1 MQINKIKKINKGII
15 TVVVSFALFM
25 EAIDTTIINTA
36 IPVMANSLHVN
47 PVDLKIALISYL
59 LSLAIFI
66 PISGWIADKFGTK
79 QVFIFALAIF
89 TFSSA
94 WCGFAHSLP
103 ELVIAR
109 CFQGLGGSLTLPVG
123 RLIILRTYERH
134 QLIHAMSRVVMV
146 VSLGLMLGP
155 VLGGFI
161 THYFSW
167 RWVFLVNIPV
177 GILTMIAA
185 YYFLEN
191 TPKKKVLPL
200 DFIGFILFGTALA
213 TFTFGLSALSE
224 TVISGSVTIIILAF
238 AFLLFT
244 MYVLHSRHST
254 MHPIINVTLFKS
266 RTFFISV
273 LGNLMS
279 RLSFGG
285 VPFLLPLL
293 LQIGLG
299 YSPQISGL
307 LIAPMAIGVLL
318 VKLFTLRLLRLF
330 GYKKLLM
337 LNTLLVSLCLWAF
350 TFISSEL
357 SVYIIGVITF
367 LFGLII
373 AVQYSGMNS
382 LAYAELSP
390 EDLSAAASIMGT
402 LQQIAQSFGV
412 AVGALLLRYY
422 SIGSDSQF
430 NLTTSVFH
438 HAFFAMGLITLF
450 STIIFI
456 QLKTGDGHEMIEAP
470 VFNAKN

>member
-1 MQINKIKKINKGII
+1 MQINKTEKINKGII

-25 EAIDTTIINTA
+25 EALDATIINTA
-36 IPVMANSLHVN
+36 IPVMAKNLQVN

-79 QVFIFALAIF
+79 QVFITALTVF
-89 TFSSA
+89 TLSSA
-94 WCGFAHSLP
+94 ACGMAHSLP

-109 CFQGLGGSLTLPVG
+109 CLQGLGGSLTLPVG

-134 QLIHAMSRVVMV
+134 QLIHAMSKVIMV

-155 VLGGFI
+155 VLGGLI

-177 GILTMIAA
+177 GMMTIIAA
-185 YYFLEN
+185 FHFLEN
-191 TPKKKVLPL
+191 TPKKIVPPL

-213 TFTFGLSALSE
+213 TVTFGLYALSE
-224 TVISGSVTIIILAF
+224 TTFSDSVTVIILTIS
-238 AFLLFT
+238 LILF
-244 MYVLHSRHST
+244 MLYVIHSRRAI
-254 MHPIINVTLFKS
+254 HPIINVSLFKS
-266 RTFFISV
+266 RTFLISV
-273 LGNLMS
+273 LGNLIS

-299 YSPQISGL
+299 YSPQVSGL
-307 LIAPMAIGVLL
+307 LIAPMAVGVLF
-318 VKLFTLRLLRLF
+318 VKMFTLRLLRLL

-337 LNTLLVSLCLWAF
+337 VNTLLVSLCLWSF
-350 TFISSEL
+350 TLISSEVSSYL
-357 SVYIIGVITF
+357 IGVITF
-367 LFGLII
+367 IFGIII

-390 EDLSAAASIMGT
+390 DDLSSAASIMGT

-412 AVGALLLRYY
+412 ALGALLLRYY
-422 SIGSDSQF
+422 SADSHSMF
-430 NLTTSVFH
+430 NLTTPIFH
-438 HAFFAMGLITLF
+438 QAFVAMGVITLF
-450 STIIFI
+450 STVIFL
-456 QLKTGDGHEMIEAP
+456 QLKTGDGREMIETP
-470 VFNAKN
+470 VLNAKN